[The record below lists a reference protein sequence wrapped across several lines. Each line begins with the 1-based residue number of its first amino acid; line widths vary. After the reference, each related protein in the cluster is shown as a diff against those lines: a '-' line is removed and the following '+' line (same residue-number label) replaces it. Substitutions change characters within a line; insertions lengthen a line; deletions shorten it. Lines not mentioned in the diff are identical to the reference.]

1 MTYKLDWESNGIYWE
16 YYGKVSG
23 KEIIE
28 ASTTIYG
35 DERFDTL
42 KYKLV
47 NFLGAESIN
56 IDDDEVALIAYQHRA
71 AERSNPNIKNAIV
84 IKSNIQLADKFAA
97 FFTDSPWDVQV
108 FQDLDEANNWL
119 GREAPFASCKSSISP
134 V

>member
-1 MTYKLDWESNGIYWE
+1 MAYKLDWENNGIYWE

-23 KEIIE
+23 KEIVE

-47 NFLGAESIN
+47 NFLGVESIKM
-56 IDDDEVALIAYQHRA
+56 DEDEVALIAYQHRA

-84 IKSNIQLADKFAA
+84 IKSGSKLADKFAA
-97 FFTDSPWDVQV
+97 FFSDSSWDVQV

-119 GREAPFASCKSSISP
+119 NRKAPF
-134 V
+134 

>member
-1 MTYKLDWESNGIYWE
+1 MTYKLNWEPDGVYWE

-28 ASTTIYG
+28 TSTSIYG

-47 NFLGAESIN
+47 NFLGAESIEMN
-56 IDDDEVALIAYQHRA
+56 DDEVALIAHQHRT
-71 AERSNPNIKNAIV
+71 AERSNPNIKSAIV
-84 IKSNIQLADKFAA
+84 IKSGREIADKFAS
-97 FFTDSPWDVQV
+97 FFTDSFWEVKV

-119 GREAPFASCKSSISP
+119 GRNIP
-134 V
+134 